1 MIHVSNSLII
11 GRGQNNT
18 GFTET
23 RPKFWAP
30 MFRAI
35 WGAHLDPE
43 KGLEVINI
51 ADFTPE
57 QGKYAVYD
65 PVSSAERDTI
75 TFSIGNDSNKRAR
88 VVAAFN
94 SCYPEGL
101 KAVIQ
106 KHVEEDLKHE
116 QSRLELRKA
125 AKVAHQS
132 FLDAGIDETSALN
145 LMNKGYGTVA
155 DCSNVPA
162 MDLVEAGLAP
172 SQAAMLVDLAQRSRA
187 KQIEEEKAATAA
199 AALASAETKFTTPA
213 PVAKK

>member
-51 ADFTPE
+51 ADFAPE
-57 QGKYAVYD
+57 QGKYATYD
-65 PVSSAERDTI
+65 SVSSAERDMI
-75 TFSIGNDSNKRAR
+75 TFFIGNDSSKRAR

-94 SCYPEGL
+94 ACYPEGL
-101 KAVIQ
+101 KVVIQ

-125 AKVAHQS
+125 AKVAHPS

-155 DCSNVPA
+155 ECSNVPA

-172 SQAAMLVDLAQRSRA
+172 SQAAMLVDLAQRTRA
-187 KQIEEEKAATAA
+187 ANIEAEKTTTLQAVS
-199 AALASAETKFTTPA
+199 ASVDAKF
-213 PVAKK
+213 KK